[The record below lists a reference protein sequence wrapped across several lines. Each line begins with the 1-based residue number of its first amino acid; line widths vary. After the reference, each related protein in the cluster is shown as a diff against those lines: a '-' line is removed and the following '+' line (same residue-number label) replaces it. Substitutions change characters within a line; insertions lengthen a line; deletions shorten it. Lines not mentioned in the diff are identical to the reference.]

1 VSDQRREDLERVR
14 AGLWAA
20 FDGGRV
26 LSVGVDK
33 AGDPIVKEEAAAPL
47 ANALVKVIEAIAALP
62 QAEQGSKVDEIR
74 AARERRR
81 GASAADSSSAARR
94 SQPRRGKGVHRAS

>member
-1 VSDQRREDLERVR
+1 
-14 AGLWAA
+14 LWTA
-20 FDGGRV
+20 FDGDRKII
-26 LSVGVDK
+26 VGYDK
-33 AGDPIVKEEAAAPL
+33 ADGPILKDEAAAPL

-81 GASAADSSSAARR
+81 GSSAADSSSAARR